1 MKGGKKLLKAP
12 LTVDDAIRLANLI
25 RLVVAL
31 YAYGDS
37 VTSISEK
44 VNILESE
51 VYEILEANDMA

>member
-1 MKGGKKLLKAP
+1 MLKAP